1 MTTSWKALLL
11 LFLSASI
18 SIAWAW
24 SIQGSSQAG
33 LADFRAIYYGARC
46 VLQQRDPY
54 RADDF
59 QSVYR
64 DSGGTL
70 PADPALALRFNRA
83 VPICVNLPTALLL
96 LVPLALMPWHLAHG
110 LWFIL
115 EAASLVIAAYLA
127 VDLAGKDA
135 PRVSLLFAC
144 FLLANCEIV
153 LSQGNLAAIVVS
165 ACVAAVWCVQKG
177 TWGKVGILLLAL
189 ALTLKPHDAG
199 PIWLCLVLLPGL
211 GRRSAIKS
219 LVLAVMFGL
228 LSLVWIGQAAPSWL
242 PELSS
247 NLLLTSAR
255 GDLNDPGP
263 ASLTGWSPGMII
275 DLQSVLSYFR
285 DDRAFYNL
293 VSYLICGSLLMVWLI
308 ATIRARGLQ
317 RHGHLA
323 LAVVI
328 PLLLLITYHR
338 VHDAKLLL
346 LTIPAFAVLWAE
358 GGLVK
363 WLAFLIHGLT
373 FLLCG
378 DITLSL
384 LLVVESKLH
393 LAFTGWTGTMLKV
406 LLERPIP
413 LALLAMAIFYLVVY
427 VRRVGSTAMEPVAP
441 VAS

>member
-1 MTTSWKALLL
+1 MTTSWRALLF

-96 LVPLALMPWHLAHG
+96 LVPLALMPWHFAHG

-115 EAASLVIAAYLA
+115 GAASLVIAAYL
-127 VDLAGKDA
+127 VMDLAGKDA

-144 FLLANCEIV
+144 VLLANCEIV
-153 LSQGNLAAIVVS
+153 LSQGNLAAIVVG
-165 ACVAAVWCVQKG
+165 ACVAAVWCVEKG
-177 TWGKVGILLLAL
+177 KWEEVWVPLLAL
-189 ALTLKPHDAG
+189 ALALKPHDAG
-199 PIWLCLVLLPGL
+199 PVWLCLLLSPGL
-211 GRRSAIKS
+211 ARRGAVKS
-219 LVLAVMFGL
+219 LALVVALGF
-228 LSLVWIGQAAPSWL
+228 LSLVWIGHGAPNWL
-242 PELSS
+242 PELRS
-247 NLLLTSAR
+247 NLLLTSAH

-263 ASLTGWSPGMII
+263 TSLTGWSPGMII

-285 DDRAFYNL
+285 DDRDFYNL
-293 VSYLICGSLLMVWLI
+293 VSYLICGFLLIVWFI
-308 ATIRARGLQ
+308 ATIRAQGLR
-317 RHGHLA
+317 RHGQLS

-328 PLLLLITYHR
+328 PLSLLITYHR

-363 WLAFLIHGLT
+363 WLAFLIHGVT
-373 FLLCG
+373 FLLCS
-378 DITLSL
+378 DIALSL

-393 LAFTGWTGTMLKV
+393 LALTGWTGTLLKV

-413 LALLAMAIFYLVVY
+413 LALLAMAIFYLVIY
-427 VRRVGSTAMEPVAP
+427 VRRVGSLTIEPVAP
-441 VAS
+441 LAS

>member
-18 SIAWAW
+18 SIAWGW
-24 SIQGSSQAG
+24 SLQGSSQAG
-33 LADFRAIYYGARC
+33 LPDFRAIYYGARC

-54 RADDF
+54 REDDF
-59 QSVYR
+59 LRVYR

-70 PADPALALRFNRA
+70 PSESAIALRFRRA
-83 VPICVNLPTALLL
+83 VTICVNLPTTLL
-96 LVPLALMPWHLAHG
+96 LVVPLAVLPWYLAHG

-135 PRVSLLFAC
+135 PGVSLLFAC
-144 FLLANCEIV
+144 FLLVNCALV
-153 LSQGNLAAIVVS
+153 LSQGNLAAIVVG
-165 ACVAAVWCVQKG
+165 ACVSAVWCVQKG
-177 TWGKVGILLLAL
+177 KWAKVWVPLLAL
-189 ALTLKPHDAG
+189 ALALKPHDAG
-199 PIWLCLVLLPGL
+199 PVWLCLLLSPALTRKG
-211 GRRSAIKS
+211 AVKS
-219 LVLAVMFGL
+219 LALVLTLGL
-228 LSLVWIGQAAPSWL
+228 LSLVWIGHPAPNWL
-242 PELSS
+242 PELRS
-247 NLLLTSAR
+247 NLLLTSAH

-263 ASLTGWSPGMII
+263 TSLTGWSPGMII
-275 DLQSVLSYFR
+275 DLQSVISYFR
-285 DDRAFYNL
+285 DDRDFYNL

-308 ATIRARGLQ
+308 ATVRARGLR

-328 PLLLLITYHR
+328 PLSLLITYHR
-338 VHDAKLLL
+338 VYDAKLLL
-346 LTIPAFAVLWAE
+346 LTIPAFAVLWTE

-393 LAFTGWTGTMLKV
+393 FALTGWAGTLLKV
-406 LLERPIP
+406 LMERPIP

-427 VRRVGSTAMEPVAP
+427 VRRVGSLGIQPVAP
-441 VAS
+441 VTS